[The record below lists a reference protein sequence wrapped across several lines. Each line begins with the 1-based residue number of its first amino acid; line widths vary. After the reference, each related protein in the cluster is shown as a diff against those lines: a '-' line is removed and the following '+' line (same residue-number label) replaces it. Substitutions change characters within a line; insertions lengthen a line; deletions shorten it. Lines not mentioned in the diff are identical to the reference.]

1 MYGAPRQVP
10 EAGFEPALLIHPT
23 DYEPNL
29 STKFYPTMCEPL
41 IQKFVI
47 YFLRNA
53 DDYLFIIFLL
63 LNFGFRT

>member
-1 MYGAPRQVP
+1 MYGAPRQVS
-10 EAGFEPALLIHPT
+10 GVGLEPAWHLCQRH
-23 DYEPNL
+23 YEPNP

>member
-1 MYGAPRQVP
+1 MCGVSRRVH
-10 EAGFEPALLIHPT
+10 EAGLEPERIIQST
-23 DYEPNL
+23 NYEPNL
-29 STKFYPTMCEPL
+29 STKIYPTMCEPL

>member
-10 EAGFEPALLIHPT
+10 GAGLEPALLIHPT

-41 IQKFVI
+41 IQNFVI
-47 YFLRNA
+47 Y
-53 DDYLFIIFLL
+53 I
-63 LNFGFRT
+63 